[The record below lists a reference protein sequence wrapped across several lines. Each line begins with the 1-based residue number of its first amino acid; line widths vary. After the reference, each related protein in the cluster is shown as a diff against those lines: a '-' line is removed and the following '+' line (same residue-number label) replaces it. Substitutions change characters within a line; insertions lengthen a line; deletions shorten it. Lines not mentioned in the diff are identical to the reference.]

1 MMPSFRPL
9 LCSLA
14 LFLALPG
21 LADAAQWQALGGDK
35 KKMQLAVDLDG
46 KVSNGDTVR
55 VWHRESYAGKQLLD
69 TGAFSYTSLKA
80 LSEFNCA
87 KHTVLPLRRIYYGSD
102 GGERGSDSA
111 AGTPQPITPD
121 SALEKVFHAACRK
134 PVEKA
139 ESKPTPAPEPVKA
152 APPAVKKRGKNDKIE
167 PPPPPPPDPHWGYEG
182 KSEGPGQWAKLKSDW
197 AVCAEGKRQSP
208 INIRGTIPADL
219 EAIKFDYK
227 AVPLSLIDNGH
238 TVQVNAVGAG
248 NITVGGESFELLQFH
263 FHHPSEEK
271 FNGKS
276 FDMVVHLVHKSAS
289 GKLAVVA
296 IPLQGSKKE
305 NKLLRVLWSNLPLE
319 QMKPA
324 TPADLSIDPS
334 LLLPKQRGYYT
345 YMGSLTTPPCT
356 EGVLW
361 LVLNSPLAVSHEQIS
376 SFAKI
381 YKMNARPVQAGNNR
395 VIKSS
400 R

>member
-1 MMPSFRPL
+1 MMPLFRPL
-9 LCSLA
+9 FCSLA
-14 LFLALPG
+14 LLLALPG
-21 LADAAQWQALGGDK
+21 LVDAAQWQALGGDK
-35 KKMQLAVDLDG
+35 KQMQLAVDVEG
-46 KVSNGDTVR
+46 KVSSGDTVR
-55 VWHRESYAGKQLLD
+55 VWHRESYASKQQID
-69 TGAFSYTSLKA
+69 SGAFSYTSLKA

-87 KHTVLPLRRIYYGSD
+87 KHTVQPLRRIYYGSD
-102 GGERGSDSA
+102 GGERGNDA
-111 AGTPQPITPD
+111 VAGTIQPVTPD
-121 SALEKVFHAACRK
+121 SSLEKVFHAACRK
-134 PVEKA
+134 PVEKV
-139 ESKPTPAPEPVKA
+139 ESKPAPPPVVEVVPVK
-152 APPAVKKRGKNDKIE
+152 KKGKNDKTE

-182 KSEGPGQWAKLKSDW
+182 KNDGPNQWSKLKSDW

-208 INIRGTIPADL
+208 IDIRGTIPADL
-219 EAIKFDYK
+219 EPIKFDYK

-238 TVQVNAVGAG
+238 TVQVNAIGSG
-248 NITVGGESFELLQFH
+248 NISIGGESFELVQFH

-276 FDMVVHLVHKSAS
+276 FDMVVHLVHKSAT

-319 QMKPA
+319 QMKPT
-324 TPADLSIDPS
+324 TPADLTIDPS

-361 LVLNSPLAVSHEQIS
+361 LVLNTPLAVSHEQIS
-376 SFAKI
+376 SFSKI
-381 YKMNARPVQAGNNR
+381 YKMNARSVQASNNR
-395 VIKSS
+395 VIKGS